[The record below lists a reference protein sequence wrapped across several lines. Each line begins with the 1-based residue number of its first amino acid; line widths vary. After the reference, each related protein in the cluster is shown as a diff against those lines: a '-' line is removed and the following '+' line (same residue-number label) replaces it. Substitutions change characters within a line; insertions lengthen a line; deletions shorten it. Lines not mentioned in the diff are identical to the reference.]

1 MKHAVRV
8 SAALI
13 ATFLIAIS
21 LTGAA
26 AGQVSEA
33 DAAGTGKGVSD
44 VYLVVLDEAPV
55 AAYRGGVAGYPA
67 TTLGPGR
74 KLDKKA
80 ANVERYA
87 GYLRSRHD
95 AIAKGV
101 GASRIYDYVYSL
113 NGFAATLDKGQVARL
128 RASRDVVSVQRD
140 SLSQPAT
147 DNTPTFLGLNAGGGV
162 WSQLGGQARAG
173 EDVIIGVVD
182 TGIWPEHPSFADTGY
197 GPAPAGWNGE
207 CQSGEQWTQSHC
219 SDKLIGARYFEKGFG
234 HFGGGLQGD
243 YQSARDH
250 DGHGTHTASTAGGN
264 AGVAASVF
272 GRSLGTIS
280 GMAPRARIAAYKA
293 CWPGGCAS
301 TDLVAAI
308 DTAVADGVDVINYS
322 IGDGDPDF
330 LDVDDVAFLFARQ
343 AGVFVSASAG
353 NSGPG
358 ASTVDHGGPWL
369 TTVGA
374 STQNRS
380 FTGTVT
386 LGNGQSFKGVTLTPG
401 LASTPIVDGAAAGS
415 VGCLT
420 ENGRSLNPSLV
431 TGKIVVCEGSFS
443 RAARGLA
450 VKQAG
455 GVGMVLYTASEND
468 TLMSD
473 SHHVPALHVRRSI
486 GLAIKAYIAAA
497 GASATASL
505 SGGSKE
511 FGGGNVMAA
520 FSSRGPLLPSDRS
533 TGDLLKPDITAPGVQ
548 VLAGN
553 SPTAFVG
560 APGQLFQAIG
570 GTSMSSPHI
579 AGIGALLKD
588 LHPDWTPAEMQSAI
602 MTSARQ
608 DVRKE
613 DGVTPADPFDFGAG
627 HVVPNG
633 AADPGLVHPAGF
645 DDYRAFLRS
654 QGLCTLCF
662 GTSPAPVVAA
672 TDLNVPSVTIRGLAG
687 VKTVTRK
694 VKNVG
699 PAARYRVSVAAPAGV
714 DVQVTPSEL
723 TLGAGATGTYQVS
736 FAANQ
741 EASFDRYAF
750 GSLTWSDG
758 GGRNAHRVRVPL
770 VIRPVRL
777 AAPASIS
784 GGGTSGSATHT
795 IQLGYQGTFGVA
807 AQGLV
812 AAATETRTVADDP
825 TNNFDTDAP
834 DSNQGIQVHSFTVP
848 TGTTLARF
856 QLFDEFTDGDDDID
870 LYLYRVGTSGALT
883 LVGSSA
889 GGTSAERIDLG
900 TPSAGTYRLYA
911 HGWQTDG
918 TSAVYTL
925 FSWLVPSTAAGNMTV
940 ASSTSSATVGGT
952 ATVTTS
958 WSGLTAGTKY
968 LGRISYSDGTS
979 EIGSTIVSVN
989 P

>member
-1 MKHAVRV
+1 MKQPVRAAAVLV
-8 SAALI
+8 GIVLI
-13 ATFLIAIS
+13 AAMLPGS
-21 LTGAA
+21 
-26 AGQVSEA
+26 A
-33 DAAGTGKGVSD
+33 DAGAGNDAEGQGAGKGGSD
-44 VYLVVLDEAPV
+44 VYLVVLQEAPA
-55 AAYRGGVAGYPA
+55 AAYEGGIAGYPA
-67 TTLGPGR
+67 TKPAPGR
-74 KLDKKA
+74 KLNKRAPD
-80 ANVERYA
+80 VERYA
-87 GYLRSRHD
+87 GYLRSRHG
-95 AIAKGV
+95 AVANAV

-113 NGFAATLDKGQVARL
+113 NGFAASLNKGQVANL
-128 RASRDVVSVQRD
+128 RATRGVVSVERD
-140 SLSQPAT
+140 SLSQPTT
-147 DNTPTFLGLNAGGGV
+147 DNTPTFLGLNAGGGI
-162 WSQLGGQARAG
+162 WSQLGGQASAG

-197 GPAPAGWNGE
+197 GPSPAGWNGE
-207 CQSGEQWTQSHC
+207 CQSGELWTQSNC
-219 SDKLIGARYFEKGFG
+219 TDKLIGARYFAKGFG
-234 HFGGGLQGD
+234 HFGGGLAGD

-264 AGVAASVF
+264 AGVDASVF
-272 GRSLGTIS
+272 GRDYGTIS

-293 CWPGGCAS
+293 CWPGGCAG

-308 DTAVADGVDVINYS
+308 DAAVSDGVDVINYS

-330 LDVDDVAFLFARQ
+330 LDADDVAFLFARQ
-343 AGVFVSASAG
+343 AGVFVSTSAG
-353 NSGPG
+353 NAGPD

-380 FTGTVT
+380 FAGTVR
-386 LGNGQSFKGVTLTPG
+386 LGNGQLYKGVTLTPG

-420 ENGRSLNPSLV
+420 GLNPSLV

-455 GVGMVLYTASEND
+455 GVGMILYTAAEND
-468 TLMSD
+468 ALMSD
-473 SHHVPALHVRRSI
+473 NHYLPALHVRNSI
-486 GLAIKAYIAAA
+486 GLAIKAYIGGA
-497 GASATASL
+497 GASATAAL
-505 SGGSKE
+505 SGGAKE
-511 FGGGNVMAA
+511 FGGGNTMAA

-548 VLAGN
+548 ILAGN

-588 LHPDWTPAEMQSAI
+588 LHPAWTPAEMQSAI

-608 DVRKE
+608 DIRKE

-633 AADPGLVHPAGF
+633 AANPGLVYPAGF
-645 DDYRAFLRS
+645 DDYRGFLRS

-672 TDLNVPSVTIRGLAG
+672 TDLNVPSVTIRALAG
-687 VKTVTRK
+687 VRTVTRT

-699 PAARYRVSVAAPAGV
+699 PAGKYKVSVAAPPGV

-723 TLGAGATGTYQVS
+723 NLATGATATYRVS
-736 FAANQ
+736 FVANVGAA
-741 EASFDRYAF
+741 FDQYAF

-758 GGRNAHRVRVPL
+758 GGKNAHRVRIPL
-770 VIRPVRL
+770 VIRPVKL
-777 AAPASIS
+777 AAPASIT
-784 GGGTSGSATHT
+784 GTGITGSVT
-795 IQLGYQGTFGVA
+795 QSVRLGYQGTFAVA

-812 AAATETRTVADDP
+812 AATTETRTVADDP
-825 TNNFDTDAP
+825 TNNFDTASP
-834 DSNQGIQVHSFTVP
+834 DSNQGIQVHTFSVP
-848 TGTTLARF
+848 AGTTLARF

-870 LYLYRVGTSGALT
+870 LYLYRVGEGGTLT

-889 GGTSAERIDLG
+889 GGTSAERIDLSV
-900 TPSAGTYRLYA
+900 PAAGTYRLYA

-918 TSAVYTL
+918 TSATYTL

-940 ASSTSSATVGGT
+940 TSSTSSATVGAT
-952 ATVTTS
+952 ADITAS
-958 WSGLTAGTKY
+958 WSNLTAGTKY
-968 LGRISYSDGTS
+968 LGRISYRDGSS
-979 EIGSTIVSVN
+979 EIGSTIVSIDS
-989 P
+989 

>member
-1 MKHAVRV
+1 MRQAVMRG
-8 SAALI
+8 AALVT
-13 ATFLIAIS
+13 AFLLTVF
-21 LTGAA
+21 LTGTAG
-26 AGQVSEA
+26 AGQGS
-33 DAAGTGKGVSD
+33 DANATATGKGVSD
-44 VYLVVLDEAPV
+44 VYLVVLDGAPA
-55 AAYRGGVAGYPA
+55 AAYQGGVAGYAATKPA
-67 TTLGPGR
+67 PGR
-74 KLDKKA
+74 RLDMRA
-80 ANVERYA
+80 ANVARYA
-87 GYLRSRHD
+87 GYLRARHD
-95 AIAKGV
+95 AVANGV
-101 GASRIYDYVYSL
+101 GAARIYDYVYSL
-113 NGFAATLDKGQVARL
+113 NGFAATLNKAQVARL
-128 RASRDVVSVQRD
+128 RASRDVVSVERD

-147 DNTPTFLGLNAGGGV
+147 DNTPTFLGLNAGGGI
-162 WSQLGGQARAG
+162 WSQLGGQAQAG
-173 EDVIIGVVD
+173 KDVIIGVVD

-207 CQSGEQWTQSHC
+207 CQPGEQWTQSDC
-219 SDKLIGARYFEKGFG
+219 TDKLIGARYFEKGYG
-234 HFGGGLQGD
+234 HLGGGLAGD

-272 GRSLGTIS
+272 GKSLGTIS
-280 GMAPRARIAAYKA
+280 GMAPRARVAAYKA
-293 CWPGGCAS
+293 CWPEGCAVS
-301 TDLVAAI
+301 DLVAAI

-330 LDVDDVAFLFARQ
+330 LDADDVAFLFARQ
-343 AGVFVSASAG
+343 AGVFVAASAG
-353 NSGPG
+353 NAGPD

-380 FTGTVT
+380 FTGTVR
-386 LGNGQSFKGVTLTPG
+386 LGNGQSYKGVTLTPG
-401 LASTPIVDGAAAGS
+401 LASTPVVDGAAAGNQ
-415 VGCLT
+415 GCLT
-420 ENGRSLNPSLV
+420 GLNPSLV
-431 TGKIVVCEGSFS
+431 TGKIVVCQGSFQ
-443 RAARGLA
+443 RVARSLA

-455 GVGMVLYTASEND
+455 GVGMILYTETD
-468 TLMSD
+468 TDALLSD
-473 SHHVPALHVRRSI
+473 NHHVPTLHVTHSD

-505 SGGSKE
+505 SGGAKE
-511 FGGGNVMAA
+511 FGGGNTMAA

-548 VLAGN
+548 ILAGN
-553 SPTAFVG
+553 SPTAFTG
-560 APGQLFQAIG
+560 APGQLFQAIA

-602 MTSARQ
+602 MTTARQ
-608 DVRKE
+608 DVRKQ
-613 DGVTPADPFDFGAG
+613 DGATPADPFDFGAG

-654 QGLCTLCF
+654 QRLCTLCF

-672 TDLNVPSVTIRGLAG
+672 TDLNVPSVTIRALAG
-687 VKTVTRK
+687 VQTVTRK

-714 DVQVTPSEL
+714 DVKVTPSEL
-723 TLGAGATGTYQVS
+723 TLAAGATGTYQVS
-736 FAANQ
+736 FAAN
-741 EASFDRYAF
+741 EDASFDRYAF

-758 GGRNAHRVRVPL
+758 SKGGHRVRLPL
-770 VIRPVRL
+770 VVRPVKL
-777 AAPASIS
+777 AAPASIT
-784 GGGTSGSATHT
+784 GTGTSGSATRT
-795 IQLGYQGTFGVA
+795 VQLGYQGSFAVA
-807 AQGLV
+807 GQGLV
-812 AAATETRTVADDP
+812 AATTETRTVADDP

-856 QLFDEFTDGDDDID
+856 QLFDEFTDGNDDID
-870 LYLYRVGTSGALT
+870 LYLYRVGAGGALT
-883 LVGSSA
+883 LVGFSA
-889 GGTSAERIDLG
+889 GGTSAERIDLRA
-900 TPSAGTYRLYA
+900 PAAGTYKLYA

-918 TSAVYTL
+918 TNAVYTL
-925 FSWLVPSTAAGNMTV
+925 FGWLVPGTAAGNMTV
-940 ASSTSSATVGGT
+940 ASNTSSATVGGT
-952 ATVTTS
+952 ADVTVS

-968 LGRISYSDGTS
+968 LGRISYSDGSS

>member
-1 MKHAVRV
+1 MKQAVRV
-8 SAALI
+8 GAALV
-13 ATFLIAIS
+13 ATFLVAVV
-21 LTGAA
+21 LTGTAG
-26 AGQVSEA
+26 AGQES
-33 DAAGTGKGVSD
+33 DANATGTGKGVSD

-55 AAYRGGVAGYPA
+55 AAYQGGVAGFPA
-67 TTLGPGR
+67 TKPAPGG
-74 KLDKKA
+74 KLDKTA
-80 ANVERYA
+80 PNVVRYA
-87 GYLRSRHD
+87 GHLRARHD
-95 AIAKGV
+95 AVASSV
-101 GASRIYDYVYSL
+101 GAVRIYDYLYSL
-113 NGFAATLDKGQVARL
+113 NGFAATLNKGQVARL
-128 RASRDVVSVQRD
+128 QASPGVVSVERD

-147 DNTPTFLGLNAGGGV
+147 DNTPTFLGLNAGGGI

-182 TGIWPEHPSFADTGY
+182 TGIWPEHPSFADTDY
-197 GPAPAGWNGE
+197 GPAPAGWHGE
-207 CQSGEQWTQSHC
+207 CESGEQWAQSDC
-219 SDKLIGARYFEKGFG
+219 TDKLIGARYFEKGFG
-234 HFGGGLQGD
+234 HFGGVLGGD

-272 GRSLGTIS
+272 GKSFGTIS

-293 CWPGGCAS
+293 CWPGGCAIS
-301 TDLVAAI
+301 DLVAAI

-322 IGDGDPDF
+322 IGDNDPDF
-330 LDVDDVAFLFARQ
+330 LDADDVAFLFARQ
-343 AGVFVSASAG
+343 AGVFVAASAG
-353 NSGPG
+353 NAGPD

-386 LGNGQSFKGVTLTPG
+386 LGNDQSFKGVTLTPG
-401 LASTPIVDGAAAGS
+401 LASTPLVDGAAAGS
-415 VGCLT
+415 EGCLT
-420 ENGRSLNPSLV
+420 GLNPSLV
-431 TGKIVVCEGSFS
+431 TGKIVVCQGSFN
-443 RAARGLA
+443 RAARSLA

-455 GVGMVLYTASEND
+455 GVGMILYTETD
-468 TLMSD
+468 TDALLSD
-473 SHHVPALHVRRSI
+473 NHHVPALHVTHTN

-505 SGGSKE
+505 SGGAKE
-511 FGGGNVMAA
+511 FGGGNTMAA
-520 FSSRGPLLPSDRS
+520 FSSRGPLLPGDRS

-548 VLAGN
+548 ILAGN
-553 SPTAFVG
+553 SPTAFIG
-560 APGQLFQAIG
+560 APGQLFQAIA

-579 AGIGALLKD
+579 AGIGALLRD

-633 AADPGLVHPAGF
+633 AADPGLVYPAGF

-662 GTSPAPVVAA
+662 GTSPAPVVAP
-672 TDLNVPSVTIRGLAG
+672 TDLNVPSVTIRALAG
-687 VKTVTRK
+687 VRTVTRK
-694 VKNVG
+694 VKNLG
-699 PAARYRVSVAAPAGV
+699 PAATYQVSVVAPAGV
-714 DVQVTPSEL
+714 DVQVTPREL
-723 TLGAGATGTYQVS
+723 TLATGATATYQVS
-736 FAANQ
+736 FVANRR
-741 EASFDRYAF
+741 ASFDRYAF
-750 GSLTWSDG
+750 GSLTWSDRKGKG
-758 GGRNAHRVRVPL
+758 GHQVRIPL
-770 VIRPVRL
+770 VVRPVKL
-777 AAPASIS
+777 AAPASIT
-784 GGGTSGSATHT
+784 GTGTSGSATRT
-795 IQLGYQGTFGVA
+795 VQLGYQGSFAVA

-812 AAATETRTVADDP
+812 AATTETRTVADDP
-825 TNNFDTDAP
+825 TNNFDTSAP

-848 TGTTLARF
+848 AGTTLARF

-870 LYLYRVGTSGALT
+870 LFLYRVGTGGALT
-883 LVGSSA
+883 LVGLSA
-889 GGTSAERIDLG
+889 GGTSAERIDVG
-900 TPSAGTYRLYA
+900 TPATGTYKLYA
-911 HGWQTDG
+911 HGFQTDG

-925 FSWLVPSTAAGNMTV
+925 FSWLVPSSAAGNMTV

-952 ATVTTS
+952 ADVTAS

-968 LGRISYSDGTS
+968 LGRISYSDGSS